1 MEVFNIFKK
10 YYCIK
15 QYDYKDCG
23 CACLATIC
31 KTYGLKYPISKIRE
45 VSGTDK
51 DGTSALGVI
60 KAAEKLGFSAKGV
73 KANKPEDI
81 FSEIPLPAIAHV
93 VIDNTMLHYIVI
105 HKISEKE
112 IIVADPAKGI
122 VKYKPIDFFNIWT
135 GILIILT
142 PTSDFKKGNESKG
155 VFTRF
160 FDLLKPQKGLLINI
174 FLASILITIFGII
187 GSFYFKFLLDDI
199 IPNNLKQSL
208 TIFSIGFIVLAVF
221 KVIMETFRTQ
231 LLIHLGQKLD
241 IPLMLGYYEHVI
253 NLPMNFFGTREVGE
267 IISRFNDASNIRQ
280 AISGVALTMM
290 IDVFMV
296 LIGGGILYSQSPF
309 LFSLTI
315 IPLVLYGIIVYSFKS
330 NIEKANRET
339 MEKNSKLTSY
349 LIESLN
355 GIETIKAFNSERE
368 VNLETEKRFIKFIK
382 AIFKNECINNM
393 QVSLKS
399 LVKGVF
405 AIAIL
410 WIGSIQVLNGKI
422 SFGELLTFNALLAYF
437 LTPIENI
444 INLQPTVQTAL
455 VAAERLSEILDLEL
469 EKSEQED
476 KKIQPKSLK
485 GNISFKD
492 VDFRYGTRNLILKNI
507 NMTIKK
513 GERIAL
519 VGESGSGKTTLAKL
533 LLNFYQCEKG
543 EILVN
548 NYNLLDI
555 NVEALRDKIAYISQE
570 TFLFNGTILEN
581 LMLGNPYLT
590 YEEVIDACEKAQ
602 IHDFINS
609 LPLRYN
615 TLVEENGSNFSGG
628 QKQRLSI
635 ARAILRKPEIL
646 IMDEATSNL
655 DSITEKAIERT
666 IHKFSEGMTTIIIAH
681 RLSTIMRCDN
691 IYILEKGEIKEKGNH
706 KELLEQQGRYYKL
719 WKEQL
724 PQINNIG
731 EIQTKEVVAVEV

>member
-1 MEVFNIFKK
+1 MKK

-15 QYDYKDCG
+15 QHDCKDCG

-45 VSGTDK
+45 VAGTDK

-81 FSEIPLPAIAHV
+81 FSEIPIPAIAHV
-93 VIDNTMLHYIVI
+93 VIDNTMLHYVVI

-122 VKYKPIDFFNIWT
+122 VKYKPIEFFNIWT
-135 GILIILT
+135 GVLIILT
-142 PTSDFKKGNESKG
+142 PTSDFKKGNEVKG

-160 FDLLKPQKGLLINI
+160 FNLLKPQKGLLINI
-174 FLASILITIFGII
+174 FLASILITVFGII

-199 IPNNLKQSL
+199 VPNNLKQSL
-208 TIFSIGFIVLAVF
+208 TIFSIGFIVLAIF
-221 KVIMETFRTQ
+221 KVIMEAFRTQ

-267 IISRFNDASNIRQ
+267 IISRFSDASNIRQ

-296 LIGGGILYSQSPF
+296 LIGGGILYSQSPS
-309 LFSLTI
+309 LFGLTI
-315 IPLVLYGIIVYSFKS
+315 IPLVLYGIIVYSFKNS
-330 NIEKANRET
+330 IEKVNRET

-368 VNLETEKRFIKFIK
+368 VNLETEKRFIKLIK
-382 AIFKNECINNM
+382 AIFKNERINNI
-393 QVSLKS
+393 QVTFKR
-399 LVKGVF
+399 LVESIF
-405 AIAIL
+405 AIIVL
-410 WIGSIQVLNGKI
+410 WIGSTQVLNGSI

-437 LTPIENI
+437 LDPIENI

-469 EKSEQED
+469 EKSDQED
-476 KKIQPKSLK
+476 KKIKPQSLK
-485 GNISFKD
+485 GNIEFKN

-533 LLNFYQCEKG
+533 LLNFYQCENG

-590 YEEVIDACEKAQ
+590 YEEVIEACEKAQ

-666 IHKFSEGMTTIIIAH
+666 IHDFSEGMTTIIIAH

-691 IYILEKGEIKEKGNH
+691 IYILEKGEIKERGNH
-706 KELLEQQGRYYKL
+706 KDLLDNKGRYYKL

-724 PQINNIG
+724 P
-731 EIQTKEVVAVEV
+731 EISTIEKTQVKEVVGVEV

>member
-1 MEVFNIFKK
+1 
-10 YYCIK
+10 
-15 QYDYKDCG
+15 
-23 CACLATIC
+23 
-31 KTYGLKYPISKIRE
+31 
-45 VSGTDK
+45 
-51 DGTSALGVI
+51 
-60 KAAEKLGFSAKGV
+60 
-73 KANKPEDI
+73 
-81 FSEIPLPAIAHV
+81 LPAIAHV

>member
-1 MEVFNIFKK
+1 M
-10 YYCIK
+10 K
-15 QYDYKDCG
+15 QHDYKDCG

-45 VSGTDK
+45 VAGTDK
-51 DGTSALGVI
+51 EGTSALGII

-73 KANKPEDI
+73 KANQPEDI

-112 IIVADPAKGI
+112 IIIADPGKGI
-122 VKYKPIDFFNIWT
+122 VKYDPADFFNIWT
-135 GILIILT
+135 GILLILT
-142 PTSDFKKGNESKG
+142 PTSDFKKGNEVKG

-160 FDLLKPQKGLLINI
+160 FEILKPQKGLLINI
-174 FLASILITIFGII
+174 FLASILITVFGII

-199 IPNNLKQSL
+199 VPNNLKQSL
-208 TIFSIGFIVLAVF
+208 TIFSIGFIVLAIF
-221 KVIMETFRTQ
+221 KVIMESFRTH

-241 IPLMLGYYEHVI
+241 IPLMLGYYNHVI
-253 NLPMNFFGTREVGE
+253 DLPMNFFGTREVGE

-296 LIGGGILYSQSPF
+296 LIGGGILYSQSPS
-309 LFSLTI
+309 LFGLTI
-315 IPLVLYGIIVYSFKS
+315 IPLVLYGIIVFSFKS

-399 LVKGVF
+399 LVKGIF
-405 AIAIL
+405 AIAII

-422 SFGELLTFNALLAYF
+422 SFGELLTFNALLLYF
-437 LTPIENI
+437 LSPIENI

-469 EKSEQED
+469 EKSENED
-476 KKIQPKSLK
+476 KKIKPNTIK
-485 GNISFKD
+485 GNIEFKN
-492 VDFRYGTRNLILKNI
+492 VDFRYGTRQLILKGI

-555 NVEALRDKIAYISQE
+555 NVEALRSKIAYISQE

-706 KELLEQQGRYYKL
+706 KELLDQKGRYYKL

-724 PQINNIG
+724 PKINNIE
-731 EIQTKEVVAVEV
+731 EIQNKEVATVEV

>member
-1 MEVFNIFKK
+1 MKK

-15 QYDYKDCG
+15 QHDYKDCG

-45 VSGTDK
+45 VAGTDK
-51 DGTSALGVI
+51 EGTSALGVI
-60 KAAEKLGFSAKGV
+60 KAAENLGFSAKGV

-93 VIDNTMLHYIVI
+93 VIDNTMLHYVVI

-122 VKYKPIDFFNIWT
+122 VKYKPSDFFNIWT

-142 PTSDFKKGNESKG
+142 PTSDFKKGNEVKG

-160 FDLLKPQKGLLINI
+160 FELLKPQKGLLINI

-187 GSFYFKFLLDDI
+187 GSFYFKFLLDDVV
-199 IPNNLKQSL
+199 PNNLKQSL
-208 TIFSIGFIVLAVF
+208 TMFSIGFIVLAIF
-221 KVIMETFRTQ
+221 KVIMEAFRTQ

-267 IISRFNDASNIRQ
+267 IISRFNDASNIRH
-280 AISGVALTMM
+280 AISGVTLTMM

-315 IPLVLYGIIVYSFKS
+315 IPLVVYGIIVYSFKS

-382 AIFKNECINNM
+382 AIFKNECINNI

-476 KKIQPKSLK
+476 KKIKPKSLK
-485 GNISFKD
+485 GNISFKY

-548 NYNLLDI
+548 GYNLLDI

-724 PQINNIG
+724 PEINNTL
-731 EIQTKEVVAVEV
+731 EIQTKEVVEVEI

>member
-1 MEVFNIFKK
+1 MKN

-15 QYDYKDCG
+15 QHDYKDCG

-31 KTYGLKYPISKIRE
+31 KTYGLKHPISKIRE
-45 VSGTDK
+45 VAGTDK
-51 DGTSALGVI
+51 KGTSALGVI

-93 VIDNTMLHYIVI
+93 VIDNTMLHYVVI

-122 VKYKPIDFFNIWT
+122 VKYKPSDFFNIWT
-135 GILIILT
+135 GILLILT
-142 PTSDFKKGNESKG
+142 PTSDFKKGNEVKG

-160 FDLLKPQKGLLINI
+160 FELLKPQKGLLINI
-174 FLASILITIFGII
+174 FLASILITVFGII

-208 TIFSIGFIVLAVF
+208 TTFSIGFTVLAIF
-221 KVIMETFRTQ
+221 KVIMEAFRTH

-241 IPLMLGYYEHVI
+241 IPLMLGYYDHVI

-296 LIGGGILYSQSPF
+296 LIGGGILYSQSSY
-309 LFSLTI
+309 LFGLTI
-315 IPLVLYGIIVYSFKS
+315 IPLVLYGIIVFSFKS

-339 MEKNSKLTSY
+339 MEKNSRLTSY

-382 AIFKNECINNM
+382 AIFKNEYINNM
-393 QVSLKS
+393 QASLKS

-405 AIAIL
+405 AIAIM

-437 LTPIENI
+437 LSPIENI
-444 INLQPTVQTAL
+444 INLQPTVQTAI
-455 VAAERLSEILDLEL
+455 VAAERLSEILDLDL

-476 KKIQPKSLK
+476 KKITPNSLK
-485 GNISFKD
+485 GNIKFKD
-492 VDFRYGTRNLILKNI
+492 VDFRYGTRKLILKNI

-548 NYNLLDI
+548 DYNLLDI

-602 IHDFINS
+602 IHEFINS

-635 ARAILRKPEIL
+635 ARAILRNPEIL

-655 DSITEKAIERT
+655 DSITEKAIEKT

-691 IYILEKGEIKEKGNH
+691 IYILEKGEIKEKGSH
-706 KELLEQQGRYYKL
+706 KELLEQKGIYYKL

-724 PQINNIG
+724 PEINNIG
-731 EIQTKEVVAVEV
+731 EIQTKEVATVEV

>member
-1 MEVFNIFKK
+1 MFNILKK

-15 QYDYKDCG
+15 QHDYKDCG

-31 KTYGLKYPISKIRE
+31 NTYGLRYPISKIRE
-45 VSGTDK
+45 VAGTDK
-51 DGTSALGVI
+51 EGTSALGVI
-60 KAAEKLGFSAKGV
+60 KASEKLGFAAKGV
-73 KANKPEDI
+73 KANKYEDI
-81 FSEIPLPAIAHV
+81 FGDIPLPAIAHV
-93 VIDNTMLHYIVI
+93 VIDNTMLHYVVI

-122 VKYKPIDFFNIWT
+122 VKYKPNDFFNIWT
-135 GILIILT
+135 KILIILV
-142 PTSDFKKGNESKG
+142 PTVNFKKGNEVKG

-160 FDLLKPQKGLLINI
+160 FDLLKPQKGLLVNI
-174 FLASILITIFGII
+174 FLASILITVFGII

-199 IPNNLKQSL
+199 VPNNLKQSL
-208 TIFSIGFIVLAVF
+208 TVFSIGFISLSIF
-221 KVIMETFRTQ
+221 KVVMEAFRTQ
-231 LLIHLGQKLD
+231 LLIHLGQRLD

-267 IISRFNDASNIRQ
+267 IISRFNDASNIRE

-296 LIGGGILYSQSPF
+296 LIGGSILYSQSSF
-309 LFSLTI
+309 LFGLTI
-315 IPLVLYGIIVYSFKS
+315 VPLAVYGIIVFAFKS
-330 NIEKANRET
+330 SIEKANRET
-339 MEKNSKLTSY
+339 MEGNAKLTSY
-349 LIESLN
+349 LVESLN

-382 AIFKNECINNM
+382 SIVKNECINNF

-399 LVKGVF
+399 MVKSIF
-405 AIAIL
+405 AIVIL
-410 WIGSIQVLNGKI
+410 WIGTAQVLNGKI

-437 LTPIENI
+437 LEPIENI
-444 INLQPTVQTAL
+444 INLQPTLQTAI

-469 EKSEQED
+469 EKSEKEH
-476 KKIQPKSLK
+476 KKINPKSLK
-485 GNISFKD
+485 GKIEFKN
-492 VDFRYGTRNLILKNI
+492 VNFRYGTRNLILKNI
-507 NMTIKK
+507 NININK

-543 EILVN
+543 EIIIN
-548 NYNLLDI
+548 EYNVLDI
-555 NVEALRDKIAYISQE
+555 NIESLRDKIAYISQE

-590 YEEVIDACEKAQ
+590 YEEVIDACKKAQ

-609 LPLRYN
+609 LPLRYS

-666 IHKFSEGMTTIIIAH
+666 IHEFSEGMTTVIIAH

-706 KELLEQQGRYYKL
+706 KELINQKGRYYKL

-724 PQINNIG
+724 PEINNIE
-731 EIQTKEVVAVEV
+731 EIQAKEVVGVEV

>member
-1 MEVFNIFKK
+1 MKK

-15 QYDYKDCG
+15 QHDYKDCG

-45 VSGTDK
+45 VAGTDK
-51 DGTSALGVI
+51 NGTSALGVI

-73 KANKPEDI
+73 KANQPEDI

-93 VIDNTMLHYIVI
+93 VIDNTMLHYVVI
-105 HKISEKE
+105 HKINEKE

-135 GILIILT
+135 GVLIILA
-142 PTSDFKKGNESKG
+142 PTSDFKKGNEVKG
-155 VFTRF
+155 VFIRF
-160 FDLLKPQKGLLINI
+160 FELLKPQKGLLINI
-174 FLASILITIFGII
+174 FLASILITAFGLL
-187 GSFYFKFLLDDI
+187 GSFYFKFLLDDVV
-199 IPNNLKQSL
+199 PNNLKQSL
-208 TIFSIGFIVLAVF
+208 TIFSIGFVVLAVF
-221 KVIMETFRTQ
+221 KVITEAFRTH

-296 LIGGGILYSQSPF
+296 LVGGGILYSQSPS
-309 LFSLTI
+309 LFALTI
-315 IPLVLYGIIVYSFKS
+315 VPLVLYGVIVFVFKS
-330 NIEKANRET
+330 SIEKVNRET

-355 GIETIKAFNSERE
+355 GIETIKAFNSERD

-382 AIFKNECINNM
+382 AIFKNECINNL

-399 LVKGVF
+399 LVEAVF
-405 AIAIL
+405 GIVVI
-410 WIGSIQVLNGKI
+410 WMGSVQVLNGNI

-437 LTPIENI
+437 LDPIENI
-444 INLQPTVQTAL
+444 ISLQPTVQTAI

-476 KKIQPKSLK
+476 KKINPNTIK
-485 GNISFKD
+485 GNIEFKN

-548 NYNLLDI
+548 DYNLLDI
-555 NVEALRDKIAYISQE
+555 NVESLRDKIAYISQE

-590 YEEVIDACEKAQ
+590 YEEIIDACEKAQ

-666 IHKFSEGMTTIIIAH
+666 IHDFSEGMTTIIIAH

-691 IYILEKGEIKEKGNH
+691 IYILEKGEIKETGNH
-706 KELLEQQGRYYKL
+706 KELLNQKGRYYKL

-724 PQINNIG
+724 PEINNIG
-731 EIQTKEVVAVEV
+731 EIQNKEVVAVEV

>member
-1 MEVFNIFKK
+1 MKK

-15 QYDYKDCG
+15 QHDYKDCG

-51 DGTSALGVI
+51 EGTSALGVI
-60 KAAEKLGFSAKGV
+60 KAAENLGFSAKGV

-81 FSEIPLPAIAHV
+81 FGEIPLPAIAHV
-93 VIDNTMLHYIVI
+93 VIDKTMLHYVVI

-112 IIVADPAKGI
+112 IIVADPGKGI
-122 VKYKPIDFFNIWT
+122 VKYKPSDFFNIWT
-135 GILIILT
+135 GVLIILT
-142 PTSDFKKGNESKG
+142 PTSDFKKGNEVKG

-160 FDLLKPQKGLLINI
+160 FELLKPQKGLLINI
-174 FLASILITIFGII
+174 FLASMLITVFGLV

-199 IPNNLKQSL
+199 VPNNLSESL
-208 TIFSIGFIVLAVF
+208 TTFSIGFILLAVF
-221 KVIMETFRTQ
+221 KVITEAFRTQ
-231 LLIHLGQKLD
+231 LLVHLGQKLD

-267 IISRFNDASNIRQ
+267 IISRFNDASKIRQ

-296 LIGGGILYSQSPF
+296 LIGGFILYSQSPS
-309 LFSLTI
+309 LFALTI
-315 IPLVLYGIIVYSFKS
+315 VPLVLYGIIVFAFKS
-330 NIEKANRET
+330 SIEQINRET
-339 MEKNSKLTSY
+339 MEKNAKLTSY

-355 GIETIKAFNSERE
+355 GIETVKAFNSERE
-368 VNLETEKRFIKFIK
+368 VNLETEKRFIQFIK
-382 AIFKNECINNM
+382 AIFKNECINNV

-399 LVKGVF
+399 LVKGIF
-405 AIAIL
+405 GIAII
-410 WIGSIQVLNGKI
+410 WIGTIQVLNGKI
-422 SFGELLTFNALLAYF
+422 SFGELLSFNALLAYF
-437 LTPIENI
+437 LNPIENI
-444 INLQPTVQTAL
+444 INLQPTLQTAI

-469 EKSEQED
+469 EKSEEEH
-476 KKIQPKSLK
+476 KKINPKSLK
-485 GNISFKD
+485 GNIKFKNL
-492 VDFRYGTRNLILKNI
+492 DFRYGTRSLILKNI
-507 NMTIKK
+507 NMNISK

-543 EILVN
+543 EIIVN
-548 NYNLLDI
+548 DYNLLDI
-555 NVEALRDKIAYISQE
+555 NVESLRDKIAYISQE
-570 TFLFNGTILEN
+570 TFLFNGTIMEN

-590 YEEVIDACEKAQ
+590 YEEIIDACKKAQ

-628 QKQRLSI
+628 QKQRISI

-681 RLSTIMRCDN
+681 RLSTIMSCDN
-691 IYILEKGEIKEKGNH
+691 IYILEKGEIIEKGNH
-706 KELLEQQGRYYKL
+706 KELLEQEGRYYKL

-724 PQINNIG
+724 PEINNIE
-731 EIQTKEVVAVEV
+731 EIQSKEVVTVEV

>member
-1 MEVFNIFKK
+1 MKKK
-10 YYCIK
+10 YSCIR
-15 QYDYKDCG
+15 QHDFKDCG
-23 CACLATIC
+23 CACLATVC
-31 KTYGLKYPISKIRE
+31 KQYGLKYPISKLRE
-45 VSGTDK
+45 IAGTDK
-51 DGTSALGVI
+51 EGTSALGI
-60 KAAEKLGFSAKGV
+60 IQAAEKLNFSAKGI
-73 KANKPEDI
+73 KANTPENI
-81 FSEIPLPAIAHV
+81 FKEIPTPAIAHII
-93 VIDNTMLHYIVI
+93 IDNSIFHYVVI
-105 HKISEKE
+105 HKISKKE
-112 IIVADPAKGI
+112 IIIADPAKGI
-122 VKYKPIDFFNIWT
+122 IKYTPNDFFKIWT

-142 PTSDFKKGNESKG
+142 PTSNFKKGNEVKG

-160 FDLLKPQKGLLINI
+160 FELLRPQKGLLVNI
-174 FLASILITIFGII
+174 FLASILITVFGII
-187 GSFYFKFLLDDI
+187 GSFYFKFLLDDVV
-199 IPNNLKQSL
+199 PNNLKQSL
-208 TIFSIGFIVLAVF
+208 TMFSIGFTVLALF
-221 KVIMETFRTQ
+221 KVTMEAFRTQ

-290 IDVFMV
+290 IDIFMV
-296 LIGGGILYSQSPF
+296 LIGGGILYSQSSY

-368 VNLETEKRFIKFIK
+368 INLETEKRFIKFIK

-399 LVKGVF
+399 LVQGIF

-422 SFGELLTFNALLAYF
+422 SFGELLTFDALLAYF

-469 EKSEQED
+469 EKSEQEH
-476 KKIQPKSLK
+476 KKINPKSLK
-485 GNISFKD
+485 GNIEFKN

-507 NMTIKK
+507 NLTIKK

-519 VGESGSGKTTLAKL
+519 VGESGSGKTTLTKL

-548 NYNLLDI
+548 DYNLLDI
-555 NVEALRDKIAYISQE
+555 NIEALRDKIAYISQE

-706 KELLEQQGRYYKL
+706 KELLDQKGRYYKL

-724 PQINNIG
+724 PEINNIG
-731 EIQTKEVVAVEV
+731 EIQNKEVAAVEV

>member
-1 MEVFNIFKK
+1 MNCFKKKK

-15 QYDYKDCG
+15 QHDYKDCG
-23 CACLATIC
+23 CACLATVC
-31 KTYGLKYPISKIRE
+31 RQYGLKYPISKIRE
-45 VSGTDK
+45 VAGTDK
-51 DGTSALGVI
+51 LGTSALGVI
-60 KAAEKLGFSAKGV
+60 QAAEKLGFSAKGV

-81 FSEIPLPAIAHV
+81 FGEIPLPAIAHV
-93 VIDNTMLHYIVI
+93 VIDKTMLHYVVI

-122 VKYKPIDFFNIWT
+122 VKYKPSDFFNIWT
-135 GILIILT
+135 GILLIMT
-142 PTSDFKKGNESKG
+142 PTSSFNKGNEVKG

-160 FDLLKPQKGLLINI
+160 FDLLKPQKGLLFNI
-174 FLASILITIFGII
+174 FLASILVTVFGIL

-199 IPNNLKQSL
+199 VPNNLRESL
-208 TIFSIGFIVLAVF
+208 MVFSIGFILLVIF
-221 KVIMETFRTQ
+221 KVITEAFRTQ

-241 IPLMLGYYEHVI
+241 IPLMLGYYDHVV

-267 IISRFNDASNIRQ
+267 IISRFNDASKIRQ

-296 LIGGGILYSQSPF
+296 LIGGFILYYQSHL
-309 LFSLTI
+309 LFGITI
-315 IPLVLYGIIVYSFKS
+315 VPLVLYGIIVFTFKR
-330 NIEKANRET
+330 NIEKVNRET
-339 MEKNSKLTSY
+339 MEGNAKLTSY
-349 LIESLN
+349 LVESLN
-355 GIETIKAFNSERE
+355 GIETIKAFNAERE

-382 AIFKNECINNM
+382 AIFKNDYINNI

-399 LVKGVF
+399 LVKGIF
-405 AIAIL
+405 AIVIL
-410 WIGSIQVLNGKI
+410 WIGTVQVLNGKI
-422 SFGELLTFNALLAYF
+422 SFGELLTFNALLVYF
-437 LTPIENI
+437 LNPIENI
-444 INLQPTVQTAL
+444 INLQPTLQTAV
-455 VAAERLSEILDLEL
+455 VAAERLSEILDLSL
-469 EKSEQED
+469 EKAED
-476 KKIQPKSLK
+476 ECKKISPNSLNGK
-485 GNISFKD
+485 IEFKN
-492 VDFRYGTRNLILKNI
+492 VNFRYGTRQLILKNI
-507 NMTIKK
+507 NMTINK
-513 GERIAL
+513 GKRVAL
-519 VGESGSGKTTLAKL
+519 VGESGSGKTTIAKL

-543 EILVN
+543 EIIVN
-548 NYNLLDI
+548 DYNLLDI

-590 YEEVIDACEKAQ
+590 YEEIIEACKKAQ

-615 TLVEENGSNFSGG
+615 TLIEENGSNFSGG

-655 DSITEKAIERT
+655 DSITEKAIEKT
-666 IHKFSEGMTTIIIAH
+666 IHEFSEGMITIIIAH

-691 IYILEKGEIKEKGNH
+691 IYILEKGEIKEQGNH
-706 KELLEQQGRYYKL
+706 EELLEKQGRYYEL

-724 PQINNIG
+724 PDIEKV
-731 EIQTKEVVAVEV
+731 EIKEVVQYEV